1 VARLLPGL
9 SDEEAHFAVHL
20 KPVHEQVKLATLGA
34 GGAIILLVQERIPAV
49 EFRTRLTQVIA
60 TLERARAQL
69 AAIDAPPLVAERWR
83 AYLAA
88 IDEAR
93 LAVEALRTRTSA
105 AARKRIERATK
116 RIAASHRR
124 MQELGWTFWQPE
136 YVPSGSEGS
145 PANPHWR
152 EQSA

>member
-1 VARLLPGL
+1 
-9 SDEEAHFAVHL
+9 VHL
-20 KPVHEQVKLATLGA
+20 KPVHEQVKLATLGS
-34 GGAIILLVQERIPAV
+34 GGAIILFVGARIPATD
-49 EFRTRLTQVIA
+49 FHARLSQVIA
-60 TLERARAQL
+60 TYDRARAQL
-69 AAIDAPPLVAERWR
+69 ADIEAPPSVAVRRE

-93 LAVEALRTRTSA
+93 HAVEALTALADAT
-105 AARKRIERATK
+105 AREPIERSTE
-116 RIAASHRR
+116 RITASHRR

-136 YVPSGSEGS
+136 YVPSGSEGG